1 MRKALALTLLLG
13 CVRPSQG
20 ETDLARRVDGLNRQ
34 ADKDRETIRELE
46 NRLFILEDKLD
57 TLAVAQ
63 ARKQGAPAAAVPE
76 LPVVTKHKEP
86 EPEPEPSR
94 PDVIITLDESG
105 AVTERPASQAAAR
118 RRGAARPLPAI
129 DGGHDRLGVAPVPPI
144 TKAKAK
150 DPDALVLYRSGT
162 EALSRR
168 DHAIAIAAFRR
179 FIERWPDHD
188 YADNAQY
195 WLGEA
200 YYDQADYK
208 TALLEFKKVLSRY
221 PDGNK
226 APDALLKIGYCYTK
240 LGDADDAKSSL
251 AQVVELYPKTDAAKL
266 AEKRLKEDL

>member
-1 MRKALALTLLLG
+1 MRKALALTVLLG
-13 CVRPSQG
+13 CVRPG
-20 ETDLARRVDGLNRQ
+20 PTENDLARRVEGLNRQ

-46 NRLFILEDKLD
+46 NRLFIVEDKLE
-57 TLAVAQ
+57 TLTVAQ
-63 ARKQGAPAAAVPE
+63 AKKHAAPPEPE
-76 LPVVTKHKEP
+76 LPVVTKHKAP
-86 EPEPEPSR
+86 EPEPDPPG

-105 AVTERPASQAAAR
+105 NLSEKPAR
-118 RRGAARPLPAI
+118 RRGAARPLPPI
-129 DGGHDRLGVAPVPPI
+129 DGPHDRLSVAPVPPI
-144 TKAKAK
+144 AKAK
-150 DPDALVLYRSGT
+150 PRDPEALTVYRSGT

-168 DHAIAIAAFRR
+168 DHAAAIAAFRR
-179 FIERWPDHD
+179 FLERWPDHD

-226 APDALLKIGYCYTK
+226 APDALLKVGYCQTK
-240 LGDADDAKSSL
+240 LGDPKDARASL

-266 AEKRLKEDL
+266 AEKRLKEDP

>member
-1 MRKALALTLLLG
+1 MRTALALTVLLG
-13 CVRPSQG
+13 CMRPGQG
-20 ETDLARRVDGLNRQ
+20 ETDLARRVEGLNRQ

-46 NRLFILEDKLD
+46 NRMFILEDKLD

-63 ARKQGAPAAAVPE
+63 AKKHAAPAPVEPE
-76 LPVVTKHKEP
+76 LPVVTKHRAP
-86 EPEPEPSR
+86 EPEPETAG

-105 AVTERPASQAAAR
+105 NLSERPAR
-118 RRGAARPLPAI
+118 RRVAARPLPPI
-129 DGGHDRLGVAPVPPI
+129 DGAHDRLSVAPVPPI
-144 TKAKAK
+144 AKAKAR
-150 DPDALVLYRSGT
+150 DPEALTLYRSGT
-162 EALSRR
+162 EALARR
-168 DHAIAIAAFRR
+168 DHATAIDAFRR
-179 FIERWPDHD
+179 FIARWPDHD

-226 APDALLKIGYCYTK
+226 APDALLKIGYCQTK
-240 LGDADDAKSSL
+240 LGDAQDAKASL
-251 AQVVELYPKTDAAKL
+251 AQVVEMYPRTDAAKL

>member
-13 CVRPSQG
+13 CMRPSQA
-20 ETDLARRVDGLNRQ
+20 ESDLTRRVESMHRQ
-34 ADKDRETIRELE
+34 ADKDRETIHELE
-46 NRLFILEDKLD
+46 NRLFLLEDKLD

-63 ARKQGAPAAAVPE
+63 AKKHAAAAVDPE
-76 LPVVTKHKEP
+76 LPVVTKHKDPAAERDREP
-86 EPEPEPSR
+86 ETAG

-105 AVTERPASQAAAR
+105 GITEKPAR
-118 RRGAARPLPAI
+118 RRGAARPLPPI
-129 DGGHDRLGVAPVPPI
+129 DGSHDRLSVAPVPPI
-144 TKAKAK
+144 AKARANPR
-150 DPDALVLYRSGT
+150 DPDALTVYRSGT
-162 EALSRR
+162 EALARR
-168 DHAIAIAAFRR
+168 DHATAIAAFRS

-208 TALLEFKKVLSRY
+208 TALLEFKKVLQRY

-226 APDALLKIGYCYTK
+226 APDALLKIGYCHGK
-240 LGDADDAKSSL
+240 LGDAGDAKASL
-251 AQVVELYPKTDAAKL
+251 AQVVELYPKTDAARL